1 MFAKE
6 SDILAFAMRPIQFL
20 KNIIH
25 RAARETLMVLPRRK
39 RYRVLRFFADYDPA
53 PSPRLIF
60 KIAETREELEACFRL
75 LHDVYVSQ
83 GFMERDPSGMRVTVY
98 HALPTTTTLCAIFDG
113 KVVGTL
119 SLIRESAIGFPLQR
133 IVDLTSVRAKRGNI
147 AEVSALAIH
156 PAFRDWAAW
165 SCSRC

>member
-1 MFAKE
+1 MMFAKE

-60 KIAETREELEACFRL
+60 KTASACYTMSTSARASWNPTRPAC
-75 LHDVYVSQ
+75 
-83 GFMERDPSGMRVTVY
+83 
-98 HALPTTTTLCAIFDG
+98 A
-113 KVVGTL
+113 
-119 SLIRESAIGFPLQR
+119 
-133 IVDLTSVRAKRGNI
+133 
-147 AEVSALAIH
+147 
-156 PAFRDWAAW
+156 
-165 SCSRC
+165 